1 MKMFLIAISAGFILS
16 SCVPPAPGDLSPSV
30 PGVAP
35 SKKAED
41 DAFEQGYV
49 FGKRDAEM
57 GRESNYMRF
66 NDYYNSTTKNAFA
79 RGYMSGYRKF
89 QP

>member
-1 MKMFLIAISAGFILS
+1 MKMFLIAISSCLLAS
-16 SCVPPAPGDLSPSV
+16 SCVPPGDLSPSV